1 MHTIL
6 ISIIAFLVALG
17 LLITVHEFGHFWVA
31 RRVGVKVLRFSI
43 GFGPPLW
50 RRTGADGTEYVLA
63 ALPLGGYVKMLDE
76 REGEVAPHELN
87 RAFNRQSLPARMAVV
102 SAGPIFNLLF
112 AVLAYWLMFMLG
124 VVGLK
129 PVLGD
134 IAQDTPAA
142 RAGLHP
148 GDQVLAAEGR
158 ETPTW
163 DALALALLDGA
174 ARDGVIRLRVQT
186 TNNDVHSLS
195 LAVNTRDAVGS
206 QEDFLKTLGL
216 QPWQPSFPAIV
227 DKIEPGGAAQQ
238 AGLRAGDRVL
248 TVDGAAVKDWDHWVE
263 WVRAHPGTRHSI
275 TVARGKQTLKI
286 ALQPES
292 FHDTGGTIGR
302 IGAYGR
308 IPEGLYEGMRAEFHY
323 GPFGAL
329 RAALQRT
336 GDMSLLT
343 LRMLGK
349 MVMGQASVKNLSGP
363 LSIAQYAG
371 QSASSGPSSFLGFL
385 AIISL
390 SLAILNLLPIPVLD
404 GGHLMYYLIELV
416 KGSPVSER
424 IQHLGQTVG
433 VGLLLMLMV
442 VAFYND
448 LTRLLG

>member
-1 MHTIL
+1 MHTVL
-6 ISIIAFLVALG
+6 ISILAFLVALG

-31 RRVGVKVLRFSI
+31 RRAGVKVLRFSI

-50 RRTGADGTEYVLA
+50 RRLGADGTEYVLA

-112 AVLAYWLMFMLG
+112 AVLAYWLMFMVG
-124 VVGLK
+124 VAGLK

-148 GDQVLAAEGR
+148 GDQVLAADGR

-174 ARDGVIRLRVQT
+174 ARDGAITLRVQT
-186 TNNDVHSLS
+186 ANNDVHSLS

-216 QPWQPSFPAIV
+216 QPWQPGFPAVI
-227 DKIEPGGAAQQ
+227 DKVEPGSAAQR

-248 TVDGAAVKDWDHWVE
+248 SVDGVAVKDWDHWVE
-263 WVRAHPGTRHSI
+263 WVRGHPGTRHAIS
-275 TVARGKQTLKI
+275 VARGKETL
-286 ALQPES
+286 LMHVTPES
-292 FHDTGGTIGR
+292 FQDTAGTIGR

-308 IPEGLYEGMRAEFHY
+308 VPEGLYDNMRAEFHY
-323 GPFGAL
+323 GPLGAL

-336 GDMSLLT
+336 GDMSVLT

-349 MVMGQASVKNLSGP
+349 MVVGEASVKNLSGP

-371 QSASSGPSSFLGFL
+371 QSASSGLSSFLGFL

-390 SLAILNLLPIPVLD
+390 SLAILNLLPVPVLD

-424 IQHLGQTVG
+424 VQHIGQTVG

-448 LTRLLG
+448 LTRMLG